1 MLGKI
6 EGRRSR
12 GQQRMRRLDGIIDSM
27 HEFEQILPGDVE
39 GTGSLVCC
47 GPRDRKE
54 LDTPERLNNI
64 ILESA

>member
-1 MLGKI
+1 
-6 EGRRSR
+6 
-12 GQQRMRRLDGIIDSM
+12 MRWLDGIIDSM
-27 HEFEQILPGDVE
+27 HEFEQILPGDGE